1 MKLTVSD
8 SFVKL
13 VRFPR
18 VCHARMLLLGIHN
31 AWCNRFPLK
40 TCGNDTLF
48 GIEKNV
54 TGTAMEHESGNLI
67 AASLLFALLLLVA
80 FRSVNA
86 DETANHSANA
96 LKNHVK
102 YLASDELEGRGTGT
116 QGNRKAAKYIATF
129 FKKHGIAP
137 VDGSYFQQF
146 TVTTQVRLGKDNK
159 AEFRNSGKIT
169 KWKLDKDYRP
179 MPFSRNG
186 TVTAGVVF
194 AGYGITAPEQDFDE
208 YAGIDAGG
216 KVIIVLR
223 SAPNYQ
229 AEDAKFDNYASLF
242 YKYRNAIKHGAV
254 GIIYVSPSNMSDEL
268 FRLSLMRGGRDG
280 GIVALHVRRQVLKK
294 ILPDDQSLTR
304 LENEIAET
312 LKPHSF
318 EIPGGQ
324 IHISSTLKFIEEPTA
339 NVVGLVRGSDPN
351 LADETIVVGAHF
363 DHVGYGDRGASR
375 YRGPERRIHPGAD
388 DNASGSASMMEI
400 GAKIAA
406 APLPRSVLF
415 IGFSGEEMGLLGSRF
430 YTENPLLPLQNTV
443 TMINLD
449 MVGRITDDVIRITG
463 TGTSPQW
470 SSLVDSLGK
479 THQLSVAKTPG
490 GLGPSDHASFY
501 RKNIPVINFFSGLHK
516 DYHRPSDTWD
526 KINYPGMAKVVDFAV
541 DALREIGSYRER
553 PVFVQV
559 DAESQPPKVFLG
571 VTPDESPDAR
581 GLKIAR
587 VVPGSSADK
596 AGMQAGDILKKIDE
610 ARIADFEELIA
621 ALQKYT
627 PADSAKITIL
637 RGSAPSEITLEV
649 TFQARQ

>member
-1 MKLTVSD
+1 MKYNTGNLITACL
-8 SFVKL
+8 SFII
-13 VRFPR
+13 
-18 VCHARMLLLGIHN
+18 LLPG
-31 AWCNRFPLK
+31 
-40 TCGNDTLF
+40 
-48 GIEKNV
+48 V
-54 TGTAMEHESGNLI
+54 SGNLKADD
-67 AASLLFALLLLVA
+67 AAH
-80 FRSVNA
+80 
-86 DETANHSANA
+86 HSANA

-116 QGNRKAAKYIATF
+116 KGNRKAAEYIATF

-137 VDGSYFQQF
+137 VGGSYFQKF

-159 AEFRNSGKIT
+159 AEIRGNGKKT

-179 MPFSRNG
+179 LPFSRNG
-186 TVTAGVVF
+186 TVTAGVAF

-216 KVIIVLR
+216 KVVIVLR
-223 SAPNYQ
+223 SSPNYQ

-254 GIIYVSPSNMSDEL
+254 GIIYVSPARMSDAL
-268 FRLSLMRGGRDG
+268 FPLRIMRGGRDG
-280 GIVALHVRRQVLKK
+280 GIVALHVRRRAVKK
-294 ILPDDQSLTR
+294 ILPNDQSLTR
-304 LENEIAET
+304 LENEITET

-324 IHISSTLKFIEEPTA
+324 IHISSALEFIEEPTA
-339 NVVGLVRGSDPN
+339 NVVGLVHGNDSN
-351 LADETIVVGAHF
+351 LADETIIVGAHF

-388 DNASGSASMMEI
+388 DNASGTASMMEI
-400 GAKIAA
+400 AAKIVA

-415 IGFSGEEMGLLGSRF
+415 IGFSGEEMGLLGSQF
-430 YTENPLLPLQNTV
+430 YTENPLIPLQNTIA
-443 TMINLD
+443 MLNLD

-463 TGTSPQW
+463 TGTSPHW

-479 THQLSVAKTPG
+479 IHRLFVAKTPG

-516 DYHRPSDTWD
+516 DYHRPGDTWD

-541 DALREIGSYRER
+541 NALREIGNYRQR

-559 DAESQPPKVFLG
+559 DGETRPPKVFLG

-587 VVPGSSADK
+587 VVPGSSADN
-596 AGMQAGDILKKIDE
+596 AGMLAGDILKKIDD

-621 ALQKYT
+621 ALQKYA
-627 PADSAKITIL
+627 PADSAKITVL